1 MGTFKTGIGLKT
13 TGMALNDLGFFFPP
27 HPTNNRKNKSK
38 KIRTFSMFFKKIPR
52 RQELIPAV
60 PSCGRWERVGPPGAV
75 RLSAP
80 VHAILGSLWVSHG
93 SQPLVLGRLELIWG
107 LQHAVPGKERSGSG
121 SPFIPGADLPI
132 PKAPQHPRSKHVPH
146 TGAGGFLL

>member
-1 MGTFKTGIGLKT
+1 
-13 TGMALNDLGFFFPP
+13 
-27 HPTNNRKNKSK
+27 
-38 KIRTFSMFFKKIPR
+38 MFFKKIPR

-121 SPFIPGADLPI
+121 SPLRRLLEQGRGTSPGLLG
-132 PKAPQHPRSKHVPH
+132 SKI
-146 TGAGGFLL
+146 